1 MEGAASTRILQRSE
15 QQLLGRDCT
24 RWQRRGD
31 LRRLK
36 RCLMGM
42 SGALKRNG
50 DKRKNRGLFEC
61 VFVCSFLRQL

>member
-1 MEGAASTRILQRSE
+1 MEGAASARILQRSE

-31 LRRLK
+31 LKATEALPHGHER
-36 RCLMGM
+36 
-42 SGALKRNG
+42 ALKRNG

-61 VFVCSFLRQL
+61 VFVFSFLR